1 MNYDETMTL
10 LKDIQTDTKNKMR
23 DLEEYILHQQELLD
37 EKTEEIENIKKQ
49 IKLKILDIT
58 DQIHDFQNSKEYKE
72 FLEDGSCILILDSE
86 DTQKLDAGTYYYDV
100 QVSLADG
107 RVDTIIGPCKL
118 VINKGVTERY

>member
-1 MNYDETMTL
+1 MLNIDPKTNKITIINGDTGIIHIQIDNYQ
-10 LKDIQTDTKNKMR
+10 LKEGDVLRFTVKSNVYDN
-23 DLEEYILHQQELLD
+23 EEVIC
-37 EKTEEIENIKKQ
+37 
-49 IKLKILDIT
+49 
-58 DQIHDFQNSKEYKE
+58 KEYTE

-100 QVSLADG
+100 QVNLADG